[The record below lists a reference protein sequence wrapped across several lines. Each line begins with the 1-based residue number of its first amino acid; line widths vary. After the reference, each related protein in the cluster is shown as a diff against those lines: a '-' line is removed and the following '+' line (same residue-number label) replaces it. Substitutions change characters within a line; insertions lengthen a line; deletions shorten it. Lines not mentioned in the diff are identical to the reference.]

1 MKRVILIPVLAVLAV
16 FQGFAAGQEEK
27 NGESRFTALLYDKYK
42 EAPYV
47 SAVYISESLLSL
59 ASELGGVVNFSE
71 VNINGVDVSSLTT
84 IGKLKKLYVISSD
97 VRHTA
102 QDINNSVEA
111 YIDKSGRKYEE
122 LVRVKNMSDVVSV
135 YYWSPDAVHV
145 GEFLMIS
152 KGVYVNQ
159 EDDVYSISVVQFEAE
174 GLKLSDLVNVAL
186 DIANENS

>member
-1 MKRVILIPVLAVLAV
+1 MIPVLAVLSV
-16 FQGFAAGQEEK
+16 FQGFAAGQEK

>member
-1 MKRVILIPVLAVLAV
+1 
-16 FQGFAAGQEEK
+16 
-27 NGESRFTALLYDKYK
+27 
-42 EAPYV
+42 
-47 SAVYISESLLSL
+47 
-59 ASELGGVVNFSE
+59 
-71 VNINGVDVSSLTT
+71 
-84 IGKLKKLYVISSD
+84 
-97 VRHTA
+97 
-102 QDINNSVEA
+102 
-111 YIDKSGRKYEE
+111 
-122 LVRVKNMSDVVSV
+122 MSDVVSV